1 MYLYIQVTLFIRRTV
16 RSIKKTSTGGRGGI
30 QPVVG
35 LTECKAFITVTF
47 DHFHV

>member
-16 RSIKKTSTGGRGGI
+16 RSIKKNFYGGRGGI